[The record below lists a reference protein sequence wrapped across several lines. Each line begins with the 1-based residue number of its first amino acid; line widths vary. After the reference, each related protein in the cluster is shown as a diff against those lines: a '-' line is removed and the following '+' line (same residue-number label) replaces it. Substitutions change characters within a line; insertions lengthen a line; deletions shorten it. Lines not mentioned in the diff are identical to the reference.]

1 MKDERYA
8 VAYNDKNGNGFTETE
23 PWIFDDFDDISQGR
37 IEANRLIRLG
47 CKNVTMFKIC
57 GQLPEC
63 ITWSYVKK
71 YEINFL
77 LEMVGNIYAYIL

>member
-1 MKDERYA
+1 MKNERYA

-23 PWIFDDFDDISQGR
+23 PWIFDNFDDISQGR
-37 IEANRLIRLG
+37 IEANRLIRSG
-47 CKNVTMFKIC
+47 CKNVTIFKIC

-71 YEINFL
+71 YKINFSF
-77 LEMVGNIYAYIL
+77 GNGR

>member
-8 VAYNDKNGNGFTETE
+8 VAYNDKNGNGFTETA
-23 PWIFDDFDDISQGR
+23 PWIFDGFDDINQSK
-37 IEANRLIRLG
+37 IKANELIKSG
-47 CKNVTMFKIC
+47 FKNVTVFKIC